1 MAAHLRGEACLPS
14 HQDGSHGGTRQGRRK
29 GSIKARHLCLIQM
42 LGPRADFFSDGAQA
56 APPGTRG
63 RKVAEDPPVESR
75 GTEQTSLLGNL
86 LLQPGLDPA
95 SVMSYHLVPKS
106 SHMHTHTAGQT
117 DKTKYTPPQKLRPH
131 VYSDQLDFPPES
143 IN

>member
-63 RKVAEDPPVESR
+63 RRVAEDPPVEYKVQSR
-75 GTEQTSLLGNL
+75 PPCWATSSCSQAWT
-86 LLQPGLDPA
+86 QP
-95 SVMSYHLVPKS
+95 
-106 SHMHTHTAGQT
+106 Q
-117 DKTKYTPPQKLRPH
+117 
-131 VYSDQLDFPPES
+131 
-143 IN
+143 